1 MATQLERA
9 RDIEDARAF
18 LSDVLREGSTV
29 HAVIR
34 SVSASGSS
42 RTMSLYVA
50 TDRYGSLD
58 IVNITWYV
66 SKLLG
71 YPMVDRN
78 GRRVIRVNGGGM
90 DMVFA
95 VVCDLSITLFGNG
108 DALRHGVL

>member
-34 SVSASGSS
+34 SVSASGMS
-42 RTMSLYVA
+42 RTMSLYVVS
-50 TDRYGSLD
+50 DRYGSPQ
-58 IVNITWYV
+58 IVNVTWHV

-71 YPMVDRN
+71 YSLRDVH
-78 GRRVIRVNGGGM
+78 GHRVIRVHGAGM

-95 VVCDLSITLFGNG
+95 VVYDLSNTLFGNG